1 MFESKISFLPVLD
14 PFHYEKSSRNKITD
28 HKIKLGE
35 KSDIITKNKLLSDL
49 NLNSK
54 VLNDKTLLGT
64 MMNIL

>member
-49 NLNSK
+49 NSK